1 MWWRHWV
8 YRSGKSSM
16 QKVVFHKMSPHD
28 TLFIDESADLEVKY
42 VCNNQ
47 FVQFQ
52 IWDFPG
58 DYDLN
63 GTWTTA
69 HRWL

>member
-1 MWWRHWV
+1 
-8 YRSGKSSM
+8 M
-16 QKVVFHKMSPHD
+16 QKVVFQKLSPHD
-28 TLFIDESADLEVKY
+28 TLFIEESADLEVKY

-58 DYDLN
+58 DYDLH
-63 GTWTTA
+63 GGCLA
-69 HRWL
+69 ARQ